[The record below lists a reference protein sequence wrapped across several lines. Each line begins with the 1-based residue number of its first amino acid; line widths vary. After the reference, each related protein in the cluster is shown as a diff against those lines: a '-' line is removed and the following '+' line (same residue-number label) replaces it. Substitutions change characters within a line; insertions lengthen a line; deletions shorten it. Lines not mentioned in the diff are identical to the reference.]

1 MNLSIGFL
9 RTILT
14 IRIVFCRIIVTARFR
29 NAEATASSNIMKA
42 NFSFSVLAASEPA
55 RQGFKENHKK
65 MVIYTINKW
74 DLMGVIA
81 DL

>member
-1 MNLSIGFL
+1 
-9 RTILT
+9 
-14 IRIVFCRIIVTARFR
+14 
-29 NAEATASSNIMKA
+29 MKA